1 MKIGI
6 GIDTGGTCTDAVV
19 YDFEQ
24 KKVLAAAKSLTT
36 KQQLEIGIENSLNKL
51 PEELVRQAEI
61 VALSTT
67 LATNAC
73 VEGKGG
79 KAKLVLFGGDEE
91 FVMRAGMEFGTYGK
105 EDLICYETETT
116 YTGTVKREP
125 DWDEFAR
132 MLHETCKDC
141 DAMAAAEVYAK
152 QTGSVLERK
161 AAEIIERELDVPM
174 VCGYELFHDMNFLK
188 RGASALLNAQ
198 LVPLISQ
205 FLKAVGKALEE
216 KGLDIPIVIVR
227 SDGTLMSREFT
238 RYHPIET
245 LLCGP
250 VASVMG
256 ARELTDSPNA
266 VVVDMGGTT
275 TDIAFLRRGVPM
287 QAKDGVRVG
296 NWETFVKGVYVDTFG
311 LGGDSAVRFAN
322 DAMYLDEER
331 VIPLC
336 TLASEY
342 PVVTEELKKLAQ
354 SDRIHTRWIHEY
366 FVLQKDIEDR
376 QDYDENERKLCRAL
390 KERPLSLEQAASLL
404 GTQPYHL
411 NTRRLEKDGVVLR
424 SGLTPT
430 DIMHIRGDY
439 TSYCTEASLYA
450 AEFVARCLF
459 VEREAL
465 EEMIYD
471 EVKHKLYVN
480 LARILLERQYLK
492 VAKLRVGEQL
502 QEIIEE
508 RWTAFKTGG
517 KAVRQ
522 DDFVEID
529 FHAPG
534 VFVGVG
540 GPTRIFL
547 PEVARMFHARAVI
560 PEHAEVANA
569 VGAVVGK
576 IAFTVNV
583 FVTPHYKAGGK
594 DYYTLFYTGAS
605 RRYPV
610 PQFEKALADGRVKLR
625 ELAEAEAARRGIRGV
640 PKIVVEET
648 EKFYVG
654 TAMQEDV
661 VLTAYVED
669 AGENC
674 THGIH

>member
-1 MKIGI
+1 MRIGI
-6 GIDTGGTCTDAVV
+6 GIDTGGTCTDAVI
-19 YDFEQ
+19 YDFE
-24 KKVLAAAKSLTT
+24 KKEVLASAKSLTT
-36 KQQLEIGIENSLNKL
+36 KQDLAVGIENSLNKL
-51 PEELVRQAEI
+51 PDHLVRQAEI

-79 KAKLVLFGGDEE
+79 KARLVLFGGDEA
-91 FVMRAGMEFGTYGK
+91 FVMRAGMDFGTYSRD
-105 EDLICYETETT
+105 DLICYETETT
-116 YTGTVKREP
+116 YAGVVKREP
-125 DWDEFAR
+125 DWNEFVR
-132 MLHETCKDC
+132 VLHERCSDC
-141 DAMAAAEVYAK
+141 DAMAVAEVYAK

-161 AAEIIERELDVPM
+161 ASEIIERELDVPV

-198 LVPLISQ
+198 LVPLISR
-205 FLKAVGKALEE
+205 FLKAVGKALED

-238 RYHPIET
+238 QYHPIET

-256 ARELTDSPNA
+256 ARELTDSPEA

-275 TDIAFLRRGVPM
+275 TDIAFLRRSVPM
-287 QAKDGVRVG
+287 SATDGVRVG
-296 NWETFVKGVYVDTFG
+296 QWETFVKGVYVDTFG

-322 DAMYLDEER
+322 DEMFLDEER

-342 PVVTEELKKLAQ
+342 PVVTEELRKLAE
-354 SDRIHTRWIHEY
+354 SKRIHTRWIHEY
-366 FVLQKDIEDR
+366 YVLQRDIAGRSDYSEDE
-376 QDYDENERKLCRAL
+376 QKICQAL
-390 KERPLSLEQAASLL
+390 KERPLSVEQVSRLL

-411 NTRRLEKDGVVLR
+411 NTKRLEQEGVVLR

-439 TSYCTEASLYA
+439 VNYCTEASVYG

-459 VEREAL
+459 VEREQL
-465 EEMIYD
+465 EEMVYD
-471 EVKHKLYVN
+471 EVKHKLYTN
-480 LARILLERQYLK
+480 LARILIERQYPGIGK
-492 VAKLRVGEQL
+492 AHISEQIK
-502 QEIIEE
+502 EVIES

-517 KAVRQ
+517 KTVGRGRNFI
-522 DDFVEID
+522 DID
-529 FHAPG
+529 FHVPG

-547 PEVARMFHARAVI
+547 PEVAQIFNGKAVI
-560 PEHAEVANA
+560 PEHAAVANA

-576 IAFTVNV
+576 IAFTVSV
-583 FVTPHYKAGGK
+583 SVTPHYKAGGK
-594 DYYTLFYTGAS
+594 DYYTLYYTGES

-610 PQFEKALADGRVKLR
+610 YEFQEALTLARKKVQ
-625 ELAEAEAARRGIRGV
+625 ELAETEAVKRGIEGT
-640 PKIVVEET
+640 PKIQIEET
-648 EKFYVG
+648 EKFFVG
-654 TAMQEDV
+654 TQMQEDV
-661 VLTAYVED
+661 VLTAYVE
-669 AGENC
+669 AE
-674 THGIH
+674 